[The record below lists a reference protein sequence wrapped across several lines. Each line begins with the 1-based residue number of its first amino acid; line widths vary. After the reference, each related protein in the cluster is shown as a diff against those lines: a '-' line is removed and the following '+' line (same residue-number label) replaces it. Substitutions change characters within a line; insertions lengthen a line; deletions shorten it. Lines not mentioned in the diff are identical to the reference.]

1 MSGSTISGTIDQQIT
16 LGVGI
21 HLSPLT
27 ITKTGEVENTHGT
40 NQYNG
45 LTPTIYVSK
54 SLSNSTIF
62 NHGTILSN
70 IDNKTEVFVD
80 IFASPDS
87 TLSVTNTGVIS
98 GQDGIVEAAGGYIL
112 NSGTISEDEDGIS
125 QNNPGIVLNTGFIYG
140 TDVAAETFDGSVTNS
155 GTIFAGYTGVL
166 QTVLAGVN
174 GEIHNSGLIMAGGVA
189 VQVDGGTFVNT
200 GRILQAD
207 DLLPASAKSLPLGG
221 LYLSSNSITA
231 NTSATNAASGY
242 ISAEVYGVKVTNA
255 SLTNAGTISGGKD
268 AVYGTSISLTIE
280 PGAVFIGDVVD
291 TDKNGLLEL
300 QGKQGWQG
308 GIGGKFIGFQDI
320 DFASGSEWTIQG
332 SKKGLAS
339 GQEINGFAQGDKI
352 VLGEFAATSDTYVTG
367 VGLVLANTSGK
378 RTLDIT
384 GSFTTGDF
392 NVTSANGNTHISLVP
407 AHSSDQIVVLD
418 AASRQPSAEMRFLSP
433 VAHVDGASGVHVQN
447 SFSRLFDEIR
457 GASYAVS
464 HLPKIESYISRSPA
478 DVATLAANGV
488 GPAISG
494 LIGLSEQHYVNSAS
508 VPLNAFEKL

>member
-1 MSGSTISGTIDQQIT
+1 
-16 LGVGI
+16 
-21 HLSPLT
+21 
-27 ITKTGEVENTHGT
+27 
-40 NQYNG
+40 
-45 LTPTIYVSK
+45 
-54 SLSNSTIF
+54 
-62 NHGTILSN
+62 
-70 IDNKTEVFVD
+70 
-80 IFASPDS
+80 
-87 TLSVTNTGVIS
+87 
-98 GQDGIVEAAGGYIL
+98 
-112 NSGTISEDEDGIS
+112 
-125 QNNPGIVLNTGFIYG
+125 
-140 TDVAAETFDGSVTNS
+140 
-155 GTIFAGYTGVL
+155 
-166 QTVLAGVN
+166 
-174 GEIHNSGLIMAGGVA
+174 
-189 VQVDGGTFVNT
+189 
-200 GRILQAD
+200 
-207 DLLPASAKSLPLGG
+207 
-221 LYLSSNSITA
+221 
-231 NTSATNAASGY
+231 
-242 ISAEVYGVKVTNA
+242 
-255 SLTNAGTISGGKD
+255 
-268 AVYGTSISLTIE
+268 
-280 PGAVFIGDVVD
+280 VVD